1 MNDLRELMKGEVT
14 PRDWTAVVG
23 IVGATMLIAALFYF
37 FVNQSQK
44 NRLAQIEVDDRQVS
58 KDLQQAQEI
67 QRKIED
73 LEKETEKIKL
83 LVEEFEERLP
93 SSREIPTLLKEF
105 ERMAA
110 LANVDVELSPMTRNR
125 DTRKETIPYS
135 IVARGSFHQVTEFIN
150 RLERFKR
157 YLKISNLSFSPVEE
171 GITTSKFT
179 LNTYRFIKA
188 EQEGTS

>member
-1 MNDLRELMKGEVT
+1 MKGQVT

-23 IVGATMLIAALFYF
+23 IIGVTMLIAALFYF

-44 NRLAQIEVDDRQVS
+44 DRLAQIEVDDRQVT
-58 KDLQQAQEI
+58 KDLEQAKEI
-67 QRKIED
+67 QIKIED

-83 LVEEFEERLP
+83 LVDEFEERLP
-93 SSREIPTLLKEF
+93 SRREIPTLLKEF

-157 YLKISNLSFSPVEE
+157 YLKISNLSFSPEKE
-171 GITTSKFT
+171 GVTTSKFT
-179 LNTYRFIKA
+179 LNTYRFIKV
-188 EQEGTS
+188 ELEGTS